1 MRRFQG
7 AESFNPQE
15 HRDRYRIF
23 PFRFMRWGDGRVL
36 LTSDPGEWLFLA
48 ADEFSA
54 FTRGDLQRDQPA
66 YAELKSKHLLAD
78 GSPLVP
84 LSATATKL
92 RTKYSFL
99 DGFTGL
105 HMFVVSLRCDHSCP
119 YCQVSR
125 VTSDTSRFDM
135 SAETAKTAV
144 DWVFKSPSS
153 HIKIEFQGGE
163 PLLALGRIQQ
173 VVALAKARNEQEQ
186 RDLQLVI
193 TSNLSDV
200 SDEAMQ
206 LIAENGIFVSTS
218 LDGPEWLHNANRPR
232 TGNDSYARLTKN
244 LDRLREAIGADRIAA
259 LMTTTE
265 ASLSEPVAIVDEY
278 VRLGFTEIFIR
289 PISPYGFAVR
299 TKTAYRY
306 EVDRFLEF
314 YKACLERV
322 FHWNRQ
328 GVAIVETYTQLI
340 ARKLLTPYP
349 TTYVDLQ
356 HPAGTGISAIVYN
369 YDGDIYGSDEGRML
383 AEMKDFTFRLGNLH
397 SDQYEQVMG
406 GEHLRRLVAASCLQ
420 AVPQCSECAFLPFCG
435 FDPGYNIATQQ
446 DLVGH
451 RPTSGFCRKQMGI
464 IKHVLGILDGP
475 DCSEKSTVTLWAVE

>member
-1 MRRFQG
+1 MRRFQH
-7 AESFNPQE
+7 AEAFGS
-15 HRDRYRIF
+15 RDALGSYRLL

-48 ADEFSA
+48 ADDFSA
-54 FTRGDLQRDQPA
+54 FTRGELKREQPA
-66 YAELKSKHLLAD
+66 YADLKSKHFLAD

-125 VTSDTSRFDM
+125 VTTDKSRFDM
-135 SAETAKTAV
+135 SEETATKAV
-144 DWVFKSPSS
+144 DWVFRSPSP

-163 PLLALGRIQQ
+163 PLLAVERIKQ
-173 VVALAKARNEQEQ
+173 VIELAKSRNETEQ
-186 RDLQLVI
+186 RDLQFVI
-193 TSNLSDV
+193 TSNLSEV
-200 SDEAMQ
+200 TDEAIQ
-206 LIAENGIFVSTS
+206 LIADHGVFVSTS
-218 LDGPEWLHNANRPR
+218 LDGPEWLHNTNRPR
-232 TGNDSYARLTKN
+232 PGNDSYARMRGN
-244 LDRLREAIGADRIAA
+244 LDRLREAIGVDRIAA

-265 ASLSEPVAIVDEY
+265 ASLSHPAAIVDEY
-278 VRLGFTEIFIR
+278 IHLGFTDIFIR

-299 TKTAYRY
+299 TKAAYRY

-314 YKACLERV
+314 YKACLKRV
-322 FHWNRQ
+322 LHWNQQ
-328 GVAIVETYTQLI
+328 GIAIVEAYTQLI

-369 YDGDIYGSDEGRML
+369 YDGDVYGSDEGRML

-397 SDQYEQVMG
+397 ADAYEQVMG
-406 GEHLRRLVAASCLQ
+406 GEHLRRLIASSCLQ
-420 AVPQCSECAFLPFCG
+420 TVPQCSECAFLPFCG
-435 FDPGYNIATQQ
+435 FDPGYNIATQH

-464 IKHVLGILDGP
+464 IRHVLGILDGP
-475 DCSEKSTVTLWAVE
+475 DSLEKTTITDWAVN